1 MDGTLGRLEQV
12 VGAGLFAA
20 VLLDVFLTV
29 LYARMGSSII
39 AGPLARL
46 AWRVFRAVSAPF
58 GRRRGVVLSFC
69 GPAVLALLVTAWS
82 LGLTLGAALVIHP
95 ALGSGIRSANGGESP
110 TDFVAALDAA
120 GNSLSVVGSGE
131 FAPRTTA
138 YRLLYLFNS
147 LVGMSILSLTL
158 TYLMQVYSALRE
170 RNVLGLKLHLAT
182 GETGDAAELLARI
195 GPRGEFDT
203 GLLSETA
210 AELAA
215 AKEGHHF
222 YPVLFY
228 FRFDTPI
235 YSVSR
240 VCLVALDAV
249 TLIRTALADRYAAV
263 RQSAAVE
270 QVERAAMKL
279 LESLDRNFLDVTM
292 PDPPAEPDPETRHRW
307 VRRYA
312 AAVRRLREA
321 GVETADEAAGAERY
335 VALRAR
341 WDRYIR
347 ALAPAMAYRPREI
360 DPAGVDPDPTGHRPA
375 IPARAVPREV

>member
-1 MDGTLGRLEQV
+1 MDGTLGRLEQML
-12 VGAGLFAA
+12 GAGLFAA

-46 AWRVFRAVSAPF
+46 AWRAFRAVSAPF

-69 GPAVLALLVTAWS
+69 GPAVLALLVAAWS

-95 ALGSGIRSANGGESP
+95 ALGSG
-110 TDFVAALDAA
+110 
-120 GNSLSVVGSGE
+120 E
-131 FAPRTTA
+131 FGPRTTP
-138 YRLLYLFNS
+138 YRLLYWFNS
-147 LVGMSILSLTL
+147 LVGMSVLSLTL

-170 RNVLGLKLHLAT
+170 RNVLGLKLHLAS
-182 GETGDAAELLARI
+182 GETGDAAELLARL

-210 AELAA
+210 AALAA

-263 RQSAAVE
+263 RQSASVE

-279 LESLDRNFLDVTM
+279 LESLDRTFLGVTM

-341 WDRYIR
+341 WDGYIR
-347 ALAPAMAYRPREI
+347 VLAPAMAYRPDEI
-360 DPAGVDPDPTGHRPA
+360 DPLGAAPSPADHRPA
-375 IPARAVPREV
+375 IPARTVPNTGKFRRMIG

>member
-1 MDGTLGRLEQV
+1 MHGTLGRLEQV
-12 VGAGLFAA
+12 FGAGLFAA

-46 AWRVFRAVSAPF
+46 AWRVFRAASAPF

-210 AELAA
+210 AEVAA

-279 LESLDRNFLDVTM
+279 LESLDRNFLGVTM

-347 ALAPAMAYRPREI
+347 ALAPAMAYRPHEI
-360 DPAGVDPDPTGHRPA
+360 DPAGADPDPADRRPA